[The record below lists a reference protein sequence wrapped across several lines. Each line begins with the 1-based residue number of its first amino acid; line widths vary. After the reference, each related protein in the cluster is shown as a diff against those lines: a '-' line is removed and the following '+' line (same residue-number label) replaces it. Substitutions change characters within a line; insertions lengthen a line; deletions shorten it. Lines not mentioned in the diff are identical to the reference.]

1 MKISKIASA
10 VVLTMGVASFAAQA
24 DQGSGKVTFWGS
36 IIDAPCSIKN
46 GYGDQRIELGQ
57 ISNTHLNNGGIST
70 PRPFDIELENCS
82 FELDASGDPLFNTVK
97 VTFAGGNVPGDM
109 SMLAITG
116 QAAGAGVRIQDY
128 AGQMLTLLTPS
139 SGRGLGIGD
148 NTLSFSAY
156 LEKISGVTSVT
167 PGDFEAVTN
176 FTLAYE

>member
-167 PGDFEAVTN
+167 QGDFEAVTN